1 VRRTSECRLS
11 SDSAHGLK
19 MIRLVREGR
28 RRGAVEHFYALTA
41 AGRRIADDVAAAAAI
56 LEGRR
61 NGT

>member
-1 VRRTSECRLS
+1 
-11 SDSAHGLK
+11 